1 MHKPISLKLDPE
13 KNEHLRLVAFLSNP
27 TAQALMGLVVDVLIE
42 QHADEIEQIEAGY
55 ATAQAL
61 ADQATEAYD
70 VARKVAEALRD
81 DHTERTD

>member
-1 MHKPISLKLDPE
+1 MHKPISLKLEPK
-13 KNEHLRLVAFLSNP
+13 KNERLRLVAFLSNT

-81 DHTERTD
+81 NHIERTD